1 MKDRFRIST
10 DLSKVPA
17 GSNCALLIR
26 HGDRNGALAKVVNEQ
41 EGLNEIGTKRSKQFG
56 KMLNRFSDLVAY
68 SSPVGRC
75 VDTCL
80 NISKGFG
87 KEVEVESTKFLGMSA
102 PFMVDPPAAYVK
114 MRELGLVGF
123 VDAYVNDALDRKMVL
138 PCSEGTK
145 MLFSYAIERI
155 KNMSGGVGMFVTH
168 DMILTP
174 PLAYF
179 FDYDYK
185 AKGLLTFLDGI
196 VLFEDGDGYTAS
208 HGGRQVRVLDDG
220 TASPEYGSLS
230 WATGRSQTVTI

>member
-1 MKDRFRIST
+1 MNDGFRISA

-17 GSNCALLIR
+17 GTNCALLIR
-26 HGDRNGALAKVVNEQ
+26 HGDRNGSLAKPVHER
-41 EGLNEIGTKRSKQFG
+41 EGLNEIGMRRSKRFG
-56 KMLNRFSDLVAY
+56 KMLSHFTDLTAY

-75 VDTCL
+75 VDTCQ

-87 KEVEVESTKFLGMSA
+87 KEIEVESTEFLGMTS
-102 PFMVDPPAAYVK
+102 PFMVDPPAAYMK
-114 MRELGLVGF
+114 MHELGLIGF
-123 VDAYVNDALDRKMVL
+123 VDAYVHDSLDRKIVL

-155 KNMSGGVGMFVTH
+155 KRMNGGVGVFVTH

-185 AKGLLTFLDGI
+185 TNGLLTFLDGI
-196 VLFEDGDGYTAS
+196 VLFENGDGYTAS
-208 HGGRQVRVLDDG
+208 YGSRSVRVLSDG
-220 TASPEYGSLS
+220 TVSPS
-230 WATGRSQTVTI
+230 

>member
-1 MKDRFRIST
+1 MKDGFRILT

-26 HGDRNGALAKVVNEQ
+26 HGDRNGALAKVVKEQ
-41 EGLNEIGTKRSKQFG
+41 EGLNEIGAKRSKQFG
-56 KMLNRFSDLVAY
+56 KMLTRFSDLIAY

-75 VDTCL
+75 VDTCR

-114 MRELGLVGF
+114 MHELGLLGF
-123 VDAYVNDALDRKMVL
+123 VDAYVSNSLDRKIVL

-155 KNMSGGVGMFVTH
+155 KNMSCGVGVFVTH

-174 PLAYF
+174 TLAYF
-179 FDYDYK
+179 FDYDFK
-185 AKGLLTFLDGI
+185 TNGLLTFLDGI
-196 VLFEDGDGYTAS
+196 VLFEDGDGFTAS
-208 HGGRQVRVLDDG
+208 YGGHSVRVMDDG
-220 TASPEYGSLS
+220 AVLTEEIS
-230 WATGRSQTVTI
+230 

>member
-1 MKDRFRIST
+1 MKEEFRIFT

-17 GSNCALLIR
+17 GFNCALLIR
-26 HGDRNGALAKVVNEQ
+26 HGDRNGELAEVVREQ

-56 KMLNRFSDLVAY
+56 KMLTRFSDLKAY

-102 PFMVDPPAAYVK
+102 PFMVDTPAAYVK
-114 MRELGLVGF
+114 MHELGLLGF
-123 VDAYVNDALDRKMVL
+123 VEAYVNGSLDRKIVL

-145 MLFSYAIERI
+145 MLFSYAIEKI
-155 KNMSGGVGMFVTH
+155 KNMSGGVGVFVTH
-168 DMILTP
+168 DLILTP

-179 FDYDYK
+179 FNYDYK
-185 AKGLLTFLDGI
+185 TNGLLTFLDGI
-196 VLFEDGDGYTAS
+196 VLFEDGDGFTAS
-208 HGGRQVRVLDDG
+208 YGGRTVPVLCDG
-220 TASPEYGSLS
+220 TVSFS
-230 WATGRSQTVTI
+230 

>member
-1 MKDRFRIST
+1 MNDGFRILA
-10 DLSKVPA
+10 DISKVPA

-26 HGDRNGALAKVVNEQ
+26 HGDRNGAVGKVVHEQ
-41 EGLNEIGTKRSKQFG
+41 EGLNGIGTKRSREFG
-56 KMLNRFSDLVAY
+56 RMLTRFSDLTAF

-80 NISKGFG
+80 NISRGFG
-87 KEVEVESTKFLGMSA
+87 KEVEVESTPFLGMSS

-114 MRELGLVGF
+114 MHELGLLGF
-123 VDAYVNDALDRKMVL
+123 VEAYVNDSLDRKMVL

-145 MLFSYAIERI
+145 MLFSYAIEGI
-155 KNMSGGVGMFVTH
+155 KELDGGVGVFVTH

-185 AKGLLTFLDGI
+185 ANGLLTFLDGI
-196 VLFEDGDGYTAS
+196 VLFEDGDGYIAS
-208 HGGRQVRVLDDG
+208 YGGRSVHVLNDG
-220 TASPEYGSLS
+220 TVFQARAQHE
-230 WATGRSQTVTI
+230 

>member
-1 MKDRFRIST
+1 MNDEFRILK
-10 DLSKVPA
+10 DVAKVPA

-26 HGDRNGALAKVVNEQ
+26 HGDRNGGLAKVVTEQ
-41 EGLNEIGTKRSKQFG
+41 EGLNEIGTLRSKLLG
-56 KMLNRFSDLVAY
+56 KKLSGFSDLVAY

-80 NISKGFG
+80 NISHGFG
-87 KEVEVESTKFLGMSA
+87 KEVEVESTQFLGMSS

-114 MRELGLVGF
+114 MHELGLLGF
-123 VDAYVNDALDRKMVL
+123 VDAYVNDLLDRRIVL

-155 KNMSGGVGMFVTH
+155 KKMNGGIGVFVTH

-185 AKGLLTFLDGI
+185 TNGLLTLDGI
-196 VLFEDGDGYTAS
+196 VLFEDGAGFSAS
-208 HGGRQVRVLDDG
+208 YGGRLVRVSEDG
-220 TASPEYGSLS
+220 SILS
-230 WATGRSQTVTI
+230 K

>member
-1 MKDRFRIST
+1 MNDGFRIAY

-26 HGDRNGALAKVVNEQ
+26 HGDRNGELANVVREQ
-41 EGLNEIGTKRSKQFG
+41 EGLNETGTLRSRQFG
-56 KMLNRFSDLVAY
+56 RMLTRFSDLVAY

-75 VDTCL
+75 VDTGL

-87 KEVEVESTKFLGMSA
+87 KEVKVESTQFLGMSS
-102 PFMVDPPAAYVK
+102 PFMVDPPAAYGK
-114 MRELGLVGF
+114 MHELGLLGF
-123 VDAYVNDALDRKMVL
+123 VDAYVSDSLDRKIVL

-155 KNMSGGVGMFVTH
+155 KKMSGGVGIFVTH

-179 FDYDYK
+179 FGYDYK
-185 AKGLLTFLDGI
+185 TNGLLTFLDGI
-196 VLFEDGDGYTAS
+196 VLFEDEEGYAAS
-208 HGGRQVRVLDDG
+208 YGGRSVRVINDG
-220 TASPEYGSLS
+220 TVLPK
-230 WATGRSQTVTI
+230 

>member
-1 MKDRFRIST
+1 MEDGFRISA

-26 HGDRNGALAKVVNEQ
+26 HGDRNGELAKVVTER
-41 EGLNEIGTKRSKQFG
+41 EGLNAIGTYRSKIFG
-56 KMLNRFSDLVAY
+56 KMLSDFSELIAY

-80 NISKGFG
+80 NISRGYG
-87 KEVEVESTKFLGMSA
+87 REVDVESTQFLGMSS
-102 PFMVDPPAAYVK
+102 PFMVDPPAAYAK
-114 MRELGLVGF
+114 MQELGLLGF
-123 VDAYVNDALDRKMVL
+123 VDAYVENALDRRIVL

-145 MLFSYAIERI
+145 MLFSFAIEKI
-155 KNMSGGVGMFVTH
+155 KLMDGGVGVFVTH

-185 AKGLLTFLDGI
+185 RNGLLTFLDGI
-196 VLFEDGDGYTAS
+196 VLYKDGDGFAAIYNG
-208 HGGRQVRVLDDG
+208 HKVRVHLD
-220 TASPEYGSLS
+220 GSVNDPKH
-230 WATGRSQTVTI
+230 R